1 MMNFKNPYICFLIGI
16 FLLLPSRSAGA
27 EVTDLRRLVRTV
39 EEQYNGASSI
49 TEVEMT
55 VRTGHWERHL
65 LMQSWS
71 LGRERFLIRI
81 LSPAKEK
88 GVATLKVEREVWN
101 YLPKVDRVIRIPP
114 SMMGG
119 AWMGSHIT
127 NDDLVKANHIDEDYD
142 FTLLAEDEESW
153 TIQGLPKPEAPVVW
167 GKIIYRVRKKPQVPL
182 QVEYFDEEGAKVR
195 KFVFDDVQTVS
206 GRTIPLRMTVLP
218 LEKPD
223 ELTVMQYRK
232 VQFDVDLKKDF
243 FSLGQLK
250 GRR

>member
-1 MMNFKNPYICFLIGI
+1 MMRQPIILFLTA
-16 FLLLPSRSAGA
+16 LLLPGSLVSAT
-27 EVTDLRRLVRTV
+27 EFDLRELIRTV
-39 EEQYNGASSI
+39 ERQYSGDSSQ

-55 VRTGHWERHL
+55 VKTGHWERHL
-65 LMQSWS
+65 RMESWS
-71 LGRERFLIRI
+71 LGRERFLVRI
-81 LSPAKEK
+81 LQPKKEQ

-142 FTLLAEDEESW
+142 FRLLAETDHQW
-153 TIQGLPKPEAPVVW
+153 TIEGLPKPEAPVIW
-167 GKIIYRVRKKPQVPL
+167 GKIVYQLQKQPLVPQ
-182 QVEYFDEEGAKVR
+182 QVDYYDEEMVLVR
-195 KFVFDDVQTVS
+195 TFRFDDVQTVD

-218 LEKPD
+218 VEKPE
-223 ELTVMQYRK
+223 ELTIMHYRNLD
-232 VQFDVDLKKDF
+232 FDIALPENF